1 MSYDVYV
8 ATRIDLNAVL
18 IIVAAIDLV
27 ASNAVLAVKRK
38 KQ

>member
-1 MSYDVYV
+1 VYV

-18 IIVAAIDLV
+18 IIVAAIALV
-27 ASNAVLAVKRK
+27 TSLAVLAVKRK